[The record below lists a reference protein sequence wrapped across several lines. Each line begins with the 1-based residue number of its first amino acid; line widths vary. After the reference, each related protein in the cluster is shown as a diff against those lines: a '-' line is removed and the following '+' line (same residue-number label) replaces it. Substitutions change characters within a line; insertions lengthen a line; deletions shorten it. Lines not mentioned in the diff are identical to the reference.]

1 MITSCDTQEFIPFG
15 REYLRRH
22 PGQFQIKTKCG
33 SPITDHGIPLI
44 KSFKEIS
51 LQDSNKK
58 ESWIFRQHGSE
69 TTFDEELYV
78 RGTTVVWSRGGQ
90 NGIRTL
96 VKAFTMD
103 TPVLQAIWGSFVLS
117 SDENVVDSSSA
128 MGSQGKE
135 QKGICVVESST
146 LSFFVEDGGEYSTP
160 LPFQVSHTWLI
171 KNGLLFER
179 TLTHAEMKS
188 MKKNCP
194 SQTIIFSML
203 HPLDDVAPVI
213 TKVSVSGGT
222 PKISYLTDSSMA
234 IIFTNSEPSIA
245 FSFDAT
251 VGLHSVWRIRRARA
265 DEINVLAASW
275 DITSF
280 VHMTPY
286 NGRGNHNVSG
296 SCSQLMANVSGS
308 FPGMG
313 HSSSFSP
320 LRSFSGK
327 IMSPSG
333 ILRSSPGLGIMA
345 PAIYYVNSRAP
356 SPGLSSSSNSALY
369 RFHTPPQLTRSPGRF
384 MFSPGSGHNGSF
396 LGNESMYMDSMSS
409 LQPSVCLEQLW
420 TETAPP
426 IRDGS
431 LCKASKAFLT
441 QDLCGQQY
449 LCYMVPYRQHLRC
462 LKFEES
468 NDGSQLIFGSLTLLH
483 AKDATPIESQNLLL
497 ILETS
502 GVLVLYTGT
511 TKISQVHIPILALG
525 SGSVSMLRSIATPY
539 GSPMR
544 GEVFTSSRP
553 PSAMDIRFEDEMN
566 HISPVSANL
575 EDSAGQLDFSMGGV
589 AMVTPGSSFIQNL
602 RDNIGKKFSAELLN
616 GSLCRTELPP
626 ITSCPG
632 IDLCLKALKHLLPK
646 DIALQLLGR
655 WYTTRNAPGG
665 VGNVSEWSMFAK
677 CLLGLMGYDTG
688 KLSLTANGHR
698 DGSSSPVMQSK
709 KARPSDQGD
718 DEDWEYLLVS
728 DHHLQSHSSQQLIGI
743 SSHPASSRKW
753 EPSRP
758 CAINSSA
765 LLFPFC
771 PAIMIALHLVYEEMK
786 LNILLQESQCSL
798 APLLHQIAC
807 DLKCASYADSYRRD
821 FPHLF
826 EEIDDISQVSDEDL
840 KKMQYPQFFPTEAP
854 TVLGWI
860 SQALG
865 PGPKPKPMLYIP
877 VCDNIMKV
885 ISVYAVLVNEGLPAE
900 VSVEKCLKKIASAGH
915 RAPTAD
921 TSISF
926 SSYKDLKMSLA
937 STQAEK
943 LVLIMTELNFTQRD
957 IDCLPIGISVPMR
970 EACLACRA
978 QPPSDW
984 PQSAYVLIGRQD
996 LSELASIAPMT
1007 PSFKQPDS
1015 APREREDVE
1024 KEDEDGM
1031 EHLDEEVLKLR
1042 FPKDLR
1048 MQEVRRLLQST
1059 RPVTIAI
1066 KQRPEVNDHDFI
1078 EEQEKA
1084 LLATC
1089 VRTMALPV
1097 GRGILTLHTCQ
1108 PLLTETLPIP
1118 KLCLTGR
1125 SPPRNTTVDL
1135 TRIDVPAN
1143 MSVWPLFHNG
1153 VAAGLRIADSTQVES
1168 AWIIYNKPKEL
1179 TNEFAGFLMALG
1191 LNGHLPNLCT
1201 FNIHE
1206 YISEVTTRKLAVR
1219 KPMKKFSS
1227 SRCIRNGFLNISNIG
1242 SELVTI
1248 GILLGMAAAKRGSMD
1263 QTVTKALSVHVSAL
1277 LPPTSMELNIAH
1289 NTRVAAILGV
1299 GLLYQG
1305 TGHLHMA
1312 EVMLSEIG
1320 RPPGP
1325 EMENCVDRDSYAL
1338 SAGLSLG
1345 LIMFGKGN
1353 QTMGLSDL
1361 SMADLLCH
1369 LMIGGHTKQMFW
1381 PNRDRVYKAPS
1392 YLIKEGDRVNVDVT
1406 SPGATLALGM
1416 IFFNT
1421 ENSAV
1426 SEWLKAPDTQFMLD
1440 QVRPDF
1446 LCLRAISHGLVNWE
1460 SILPTSAWVSGNIP
1474 EIVKKFAFYKTKPGD
1489 DNDLDSSIDL
1499 QTMSQAYCNITGG
1512 ACLVMALKFAGSAN
1526 KEAFKTL
1533 LDSLGSS
1540 LKLLGD
1546 QVLLDQAGRST
1557 VENCISIKLLSLA
1570 VVMAGTGDLVT
1581 LRICRALRRRV
1592 GSQYHQFTY
1601 GNHMCTA
1608 MATGLLFLGGGKF
1621 TLKTSPEAIGAM
1633 LCAFYPQFPL
1643 TSTDNKYHLQ
1653 AFRHMYVLA
1662 CEPRLVIP
1670 KDVDTGRFCFVPLR
1684 IKFKACPSYK
1694 SVSFNAGAPYIVP
1707 ELNKLEEIQVLG
1719 ARYWPI
1725 TFREDKNWDTL
1736 KLLLQKGGV
1745 LGVKQRAGHLSYM
1758 EDPKGYRSALAKS
1771 LTADNS
1777 CHFTS
1782 QPNVIKSFTSDTKIT
1797 ALAEFFI
1804 KQENCDNGIMQEL
1817 SSVIYQCVTQEK
1829 AEAICPHFILK
1840 HISQQFAHSTGTGGL
1855 GQLKLVLT
1863 YYCSQHRLMGSTS
1876 SSERL
1881 LHTEF
1886 LLSLRCR
1893 IEHLLDQWLQVN
1905 HECLKNYLVGQ
1916 PPNHS
1921 PTGYL
1926 AQYLV
1931 WFAVPSSLEIFDT
1944 SLHECPPIPVLAGM
1958 FPQLHMAGL
1967 MRLYSLLSS
1976 R

>member
-1 MITSCDTQEFIPFG
+1 MITACDTQDFVPFG

-22 PGQFQIKTKCG
+22 PGQFQIKRK
-33 SPITDHGIPLI
+33 SSYPITDHGIPLI
-44 KSFKEIS
+44 KSFKDICLHEP
-51 LQDSNKK
+51 DKK
-58 ESWIFRQHGSE
+58 ESWVFRQHE
-69 TTFDEELYV
+69 TSDSYDEELYV
-78 RGTTVVWSRGGQ
+78 HGPTVIWSRGSQ
-90 NGIRTL
+90 DSIRTL
-96 VKAFTMD
+96 VKTFTMD
-103 TPVLQAIWGSFVLS
+103 SPVLQALWGSFILS
-117 SDENVVDSSSA
+117 SDKQTVDYSST
-128 MGSQGKE
+128 MGSEGQV

-146 LSFFVEDGGEYSTP
+146 LSFFIEEGGEYSTP
-160 LPFQVSHTWLI
+160 LPFQVSQTWLI

-179 TLTHAEMKS
+179 TLTNAEMKS
-188 MKKNCP
+188 QKKNCP
-194 SQTIIFSML
+194 SQTVIFSML
-203 HPLDDVAPVI
+203 HPLDDIAPVI
-213 TKVSVSGGT
+213 TRVSGVGGS
-222 PKISYLTDSSMA
+222 PKMSYLTDSSMTV
-234 IIFTNSEPSIA
+234 IFTSSEPSLA
-245 FSFDAT
+245 FTYDCVAG
-251 VGLHSVWRIRRARA
+251 VHSVWKIRRARQE
-265 DEINVLAASW
+265 EINTLVASV
-275 DITSF
+275 DNTSF
-280 VHMTPY
+280 LHMTPY
-286 NGRGNHNVSG
+286 TARTGHNLSASFSQHANASG
-296 SCSQLMANVSGS
+296 TMQGYSN
-308 FPGMG
+308 
-313 HSSSFSP
+313 SSSFSP

-327 IMSPSG
+327 VMSPGG
-333 ILRSSPGLGIMA
+333 ILRSSPGVGVMA
-345 PAIYYVNSRAP
+345 TNRAQ
-356 SPGLSSSSNSALY
+356 SPGVSGSVNSALY
-369 RFHTPPQLTRSPGRF
+369 RFHTPPLARSPGRF
-384 MFSPGSGHNGSF
+384 LFSPGSGHNGSF
-396 LGNESMYMDSMSS
+396 GGNESFYMDPMAS
-409 LQPSVCLEQLW
+409 LQPNVCLEQQW
-420 TETAPP
+420 SETNQP

-431 LCKASKAFLT
+431 LGKASKAFLS

-449 LCYMVPYRQHLRC
+449 LCYMVPYKQHLRC

-468 NDGSQLIFGSLTLLH
+468 NDGSQLIFGSLTLLP
-483 AKDATPIESQNLLL
+483 AKDATSIEGQNMIL
-497 ILETS
+497 ILEIS

-511 TKISQVHIPILALG
+511 TKISQVHIPIFSLG
-525 SGSVSMLRSIATPY
+525 SGSISMVRSSTTPFA
-539 GSPMR
+539 SPVR

-553 PSAMDIRFEDEMN
+553 PSAMDVRFEDEMN

-575 EDSAGQLDFSMGGV
+575 EDSSSQLDFSMGGL
-589 AMVTPGSSFIQNL
+589 AMVTPGSCFIQNL
-602 RDNIGKKFSAELLN
+602 RDNIGSKFTAELLN
-616 GSLCRTELPP
+616 GSFCRTELPP
-626 ITSCPG
+626 MTTSPG

-646 DIALQLLGR
+646 DIALQVLGR
-655 WYTTRNAPGG
+655 WYTVRNSPGG
-665 VGNVSEWSMFAK
+665 VGNVSEWSMFNK
-677 CLLGLMGYDTG
+677 CILGMMGYDTG
-688 KLSLTANGHR
+688 KLGLTTKGER
-698 DGSSSPVMQSK
+698 DGSSSPVMHTK
-709 KARPSDQGD
+709 KAKPSDQGLD
-718 DEDWEYLLVS
+718 DDWDYLLIS
-728 DHHLQSHSSQQLIGI
+728 DHHLLSSTSHHTLGI
-743 SSHPASSRKW
+743 TGSATFNENW
-753 EPSRP
+753 QPSRP

-771 PAIMIALHLVYEEMK
+771 PAILIALHLVYEEMK
-786 LNILLQESQCSL
+786 LNILLKEELQDF
-798 APLLHQIAC
+798 APLVHQIAC
-807 DLKCASYADSYRRD
+807 DLHCTSYADCYQRD
-821 FPHLF
+821 FPKLF
-826 EEIDDISQVSDEDL
+826 EQIDDISQVTNDDL
-840 KKMQYPQFFPTEAP
+840 SKMQYPQIFPKEAP

-860 SQALG
+860 TQALG
-865 PGPKPKPMLYIP
+865 SGPQPKPMPYLP
-877 VCDNIMKV
+877 LCENIKKV
-885 ISVYAVLVNEGLPAE
+885 ISVYSVLVNEGLPAE
-900 VSVEKCLKKIASAGH
+900 ISVEKCLKKVAPAGH

-921 TSISF
+921 TSLSF
-926 SSYKDLKMSLA
+926 SLSKSFRMSLA
-937 STQAEK
+937 SSQAEK
-943 LVLIMTELNFTQRD
+943 LVLTMTELDLTQRD
-957 IDCLPIGISVPMR
+957 IDCLPVGISVPMR
-970 EACLACRA
+970 EACLICRS

-984 PQSAYVLIGRQD
+984 PQSAYILIGRQD
-996 LSELASIAPMT
+996 LSELASLKVAATGVKHPEST
-1007 PSFKQPDS
+1007 
-1015 APREREDVE
+1015 PREREDVE

-1031 EHLDEEVLKLR
+1031 EHLDDEVLKLR

-1048 MQEVRRLLQST
+1048 LQEVRRLLQSA

-1097 GRGILTLHTCQ
+1097 GRGIFTLHTCR

-1135 TRIDVPAN
+1135 TRIEVPTN

-1206 YISEVTTRKLAVR
+1206 YISE
-1219 KPMKKFSS
+1219 
-1227 SRCIRNGFLNISNIG
+1227 G

-1248 GILLGMAAAKRGSMD
+1248 GILLGMSAAKRGTMD
-1263 QTVTKALSVHVSAL
+1263 QIVTKALSVHVSAL

-1369 LMIGGHTKQMFW
+1369 LMVGGHTKQMQW
-1381 PNRDRVYKAPS
+1381 LNRDRLYKAPS
-1392 YLIKEGDRVNVDVT
+1392 FLIKEGDRVNVDVT

-1421 ENSAV
+1421 QNSAV

-1446 LCLRAISHGLVNWE
+1446 LCLRIISYGLVNWDT
-1460 SILPTSAWVSGNIP
+1460 ILPTTAWLTSNIP
-1474 EIVKKFAFYKTKPGD
+1474 EIVKKYAFFKTRP
-1489 DNDLDSSIDL
+1489 NDETELDSSIDL
-1499 QTMSQAYCNITGG
+1499 QTMSQAHCNITSG
-1512 ACLVMALKFAGSAN
+1512 ACLVLALKFAGSAN

-1540 LKLLGD
+1540 MKMLGD
-1546 QVLLDQAGRST
+1546 QTLLDQAGRST

-1570 VVMAGTGDLVT
+1570 IVMAGTGDLVT

-1621 TLKTSPEAIGAM
+1621 TLKTTPEAVGAM

-1643 TSTDNKYHLQ
+1643 SSTDNRYHLQ
-1653 AFRHMYVLA
+1653 AFRHLYVLA

-1670 KDVDTGRFCFVPLR
+1670 RDVDTGRFCFVPLR
-1684 IKFKACPSYK
+1684 IKFKGCQSYK
-1694 SVSFNAGAPYIVP
+1694 PVSFNAGAPYIVP

-1736 KLLLQKGGV
+1736 KLLLQKGGI
-1745 LGVKQRAGHLSYM
+1745 LCVKQRAGHLSYT

-1771 LTADNS
+1771 LIADNS
-1777 CHFTS
+1777 CHFSS
-1782 QPNVIKSFTSDTKIT
+1782 QPSVIKSFTSDAKIT
-1797 ALAEFFI
+1797 ALAEFFL
-1804 KQENCDNGIMQEL
+1804 QQDSSNNSMMQAL

-1840 HISQQFAHSTGTGGL
+1840 HLSQQFAASTSTFGL
-1855 GQLKLVLT
+1855 QQLKLVMS
-1863 YYCSQHRLMGSTS
+1863 YYLSQHQLVS
-1876 SSERL
+1876 SAPERL
-1881 LHTEF
+1881 VQTEF
-1886 LLSLRCR
+1886 LLTLRCQ
-1893 IEHLLDQWLQVN
+1893 IERLLDQWLTDN
-1905 HECLKNYLVGQ
+1905 KDCMLNYLRGELLQ
-1916 PPNHS
+1916 HH

-1931 WFAVPSSLEIFDT
+1931 WFSFPSKLDIFDAGYT
-1944 SLHECPPIPVLAGM
+1944 TCPPIPVLAGLL
-1958 FPQLHMAGL
+1958 PHLHMAGL
-1967 MRLYSLLSS
+1967 KRLHSFLTS